1 MTSVP
6 LFSFIPEKGNT
17 IRNNNTQPADIPT
30 PALPKLLSTKAP
42 HANIT
47 AVLLTKLASRGDSSH
62 VQTTKAP
69 TSAPE
74 KPRNPTGNSSLQSF
88 FVFLSFFCLWH
99 NHYVLENIQFY
110 HSQLWLKNICLVYPC
125 RLILKNVLDSVYGVH
140 EYKSIICK

>member
-6 LFSFIPEKGNT
+6 LFSFIPEKGNA

-47 AVLLTKLASRGDSSH
+47 AILLTKLVSRGDSIH

-74 KPRNPTGNSSLQSF
+74 KSRNPTGNSSLQSF
-88 FVFLSFFCLWH
+88 FLSFFLFFVC
-99 NHYVLENIQFY
+99 
-110 HSQLWLKNICLVYPC
+110 
-125 RLILKNVLDSVYGVH
+125 D
-140 EYKSIICK
+140 IIITF